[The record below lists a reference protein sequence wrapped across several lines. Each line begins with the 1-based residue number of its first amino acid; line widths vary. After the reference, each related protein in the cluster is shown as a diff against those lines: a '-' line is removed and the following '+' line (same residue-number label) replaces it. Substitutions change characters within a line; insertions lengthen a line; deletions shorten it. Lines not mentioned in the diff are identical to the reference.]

1 MISYLVIEL
10 QTANDGTVSTLT
22 YQFTDRNQAES
33 KYHYIMSFAAVS
45 ELPLYAAM
53 IITNTGETLMSG
65 YYNHMPEPE
74 PEPEPDPNE
83 EPVGE

>member
-1 MISYLVIEL
+1 MMSFLVIEI

-22 YQFTDRNQAES
+22 YQFNDRNQAES

-53 IITNTGETLMSG
+53 IVTNLGETIMSG
-65 YYNHMPEPE
+65 YYNHIPTPEPE
-74 PEPEPDPNE
+74 QNE
-83 EPVGE
+83 EESNIE